1 LNLFEKITKA
11 IQKFGSFSP
20 EQMSLLFGRL
30 KVMNLGKDQCLINE
44 GQVCQSFYFI
54 NAGSFRHYIVRD
66 DGYEATLNL
75 FLPDDW
81 VLEYKSFMSQQPSE
95 SIIRAA
101 SDSEV
106 FGLSVWDFHELARIS
121 EAYFRLGRILEHA
134 IQNQDFQH
142 NRLTPEQK
150 YERLITTRPE
160 LLHHFPLKTIASYLG
175 MTPETLSRVRK
186 KISS

>member
-1 LNLFEKITKA
+1 MFQNLTTT

-20 EQMSLLFGRL
+20 EQLLLLFDRL
-30 KVMNLGKDQCLINE
+30 KIITLAKNECLVKE

-54 NAGSFRHYIVRD
+54 NEGSFHHYLI
-66 DGYEATLNL
+66 DGEGIDVTLNL
-75 FLPDDW
+75 FIRNDW

-95 SIIRAA
+95 SIIRA
-101 SDSEV
+101 SGDSEV
-106 FGLSVWDFHELARIS
+106 FGLSVWDFHELARTS
-121 EAYFRLGRILEHA
+121 ESFFRLGRILELSV
-134 IQNQDFQH
+134 QNQDFQQT
-142 NRLTPEQK
+142 RLTPEQK

-160 LLHHFPLKTIASYLG
+160 LLQHFSLKIIASYMG

>member
-1 LNLFEKITKA
+1 VFEKITKA

-20 EQMSLLFGRL
+20 EQLTLLFDRL
-30 KVMNLGKDQCLINE
+30 KVMNLEKDESLIRE

-54 NAGSFRHYIVRD
+54 NEGSFRHYIVQD
-66 DGYEATLNL
+66 DGIEATLNL
-75 FLPDDW
+75 FISNDW

-95 SIIRAA
+95 SVIRAS
-101 SDSEV
+101 SDSEIY
-106 FGLSVWDFHELARIS
+106 GLSIWDFHELARVS
-121 EAYFRLGRILEHA
+121 EGFFRIGRILEVA

-142 NRLTPEQK
+142 SRLAPEQK
-150 YERLITTRPE
+150 YERLMATRPE
-160 LLHHFPLKTIASYLG
+160 LLHHFPLKIIASYLG